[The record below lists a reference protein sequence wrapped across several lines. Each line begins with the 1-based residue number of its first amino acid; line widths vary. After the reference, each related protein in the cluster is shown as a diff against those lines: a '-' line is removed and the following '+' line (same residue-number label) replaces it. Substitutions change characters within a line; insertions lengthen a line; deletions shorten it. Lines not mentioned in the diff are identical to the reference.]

1 MLRVGGYTSKMV
13 RGRSSGHT
21 MMETVLG
28 AFILWFVVL
37 SIALLFQG
45 SIFVMER
52 AACTLEEAAI
62 DQVRAAGFRKLV
74 VGSSDLPPTTTEGIT
89 YQTHLEIFV
98 QPDEPPASK
107 DNLRGIRATVSWT
120 LRGRNMNLVRES
132 WMSCVRS

>member
-1 MLRVGGYTSKMV
+1 VKKR
-13 RGRSSGHT
+13 GHT

-52 AACTLEEAAI
+52 ATCTVQAGNLAEAAI
-62 DQVRAAGFRKLV
+62 DQVRAGGFRKLT
-74 VGSSDLPPTTTEGIT
+74 VGSSDLAPTTAEGIT

-98 QPDEPPASK
+98 VPDEPTASK

-120 LRGRNMNLVRES
+120 LRGRAMTLVRES